1 MKNFAE
7 KIIAIRVHFHLTQ
20 KELADIT
27 GFSRTTIILWEQKKR
42 EPRGHKTLMVL
53 SSSLHI
59 AIAYFLA
66 DEVEKKYLLQASGEF
81 PGLSGDV

>member
-7 KIIAIRVHFHLTQ
+7 KIIAIREYFHLTQ

-42 EPRGHKTLMVL
+42 APKNHKTLVVL

-66 DEVEKKYLLQASGEF
+66 DDVEIKYLQQSSGEF
-81 PGLSGDV
+81 SSLSGDV